1 MSEGEKLIPINIE
14 DEMKSAYIDYSMSVI
29 VSRALPDVRDGLKPV
44 HRRVLYGMYD
54 LGVTSKSAHK
64 KSARI
69 VGEVLGKYHPHG
81 DTSVYDAMVRMA
93 QEWSLRYLL
102 VDGQGNFGSVDGD
115 SPAAMRYTEARM
127 RKISE
132 EIMADIEKETVDFQ
146 LNFDDTLYEPKVMP
160 TRVPTLLINGATGIA
175 VGMATNMPP
184 HNLTEVINGTL
195 AYIDNNEIEID
206 ELMTY
211 IKAPDFPTGG
221 TIYGYEGVREA
232 FKTGRGRIVMR
243 AKVGFEEVDGRECI
257 IVTEIPYQVN
267 KADMIK
273 RTADLVNDKK
283 IEGIANIRDES
294 DRNGMRIVYIL
305 KRDAT
310 PNVVLNTLYKF
321 TQLQSSFSVN
331 NIALVKG
338 RPQML
343 NLKDMIHYFV
353 EHRHDVV
360 VRRTQFDL
368 RKARERAH
376 ILEGLIIASDNID
389 EVIALIKAS
398 KNTEEARE
406 KLIERFKLSDIQS
419 RAIVE
424 MRLRQLTGLEQDKL
438 RAEYGEIMKLIEH
451 LQALLDD
458 INLRIALIKEELIEI
473 REKYG
478 DARRSLIEYS
488 GGDVSIE
495 DLIADENVV
504 ITISHAGYI
513 KRTNLSEYKTQN
525 RGGVGQKSAG
535 TRDQDFLENMFV
547 ATNHQYMMFFTQ
559 KGKCFW
565 MRVYEIPEGSK
576 TAKGRAIQNLVNIE
590 SDDKVKAFICTQ
602 DLKDQ
607 DYIKSHNLVM
617 VTKKGQV
624 KKTSLEKY
632 SKPRVNGVAAI
643 TIKEGDEL
651 LEAKLTDGNSQI
663 ILAVKSGKLVRFE
676 ETKTRPM
683 GRTASGVRGITL
695 KDDTDE
701 VIGMVTVNDMNSEIL
716 VVAEN
721 GYGKRSSLDEYRIT
735 NRGGKGVK
743 TLNITEK
750 TGKLISINA
759 VTDAD
764 DLMIINK
771 SGLTIRMAVEDLRVM
786 GRATQG
792 VKLINI
798 KGNDSIAAVTKVM
811 KDDVAEVV
819 VDEEGNV
826 IETEAIERVKPVL
839 EALEDEGADEED
851 DSEEEDEDDESEEEN
866 DEEDSDDE
874 A

>member
-1 MSEGEKLIPINIE
+1 MSDGEKLIPINIE

-54 LGVTSKSAHK
+54 LGVFSNKAHK

-93 QEWSLRYLL
+93 QEWSMRYLL

-195 AYIDNNEIEID
+195 AYIDNNDIEID
-206 ELMTY
+206 ELITY

-221 TIYGYEGVREA
+221 IIYGYEGVREA
-232 FKTGRGRIVMR
+232 FKTGRGRVVIR
-243 AKVGFEEVDGRECI
+243 AKVGFEEVDGRDCI

-331 NIALVKG
+331 NIALVNG

-360 VRRTQFDL
+360 IRRTRFEL
-368 RKARERAH
+368 RKAEERAH

-438 RAEYGEIMKLIEH
+438 RAEYEEIMKLIEH
-451 LQALLDD
+451 LRALLEDV
-458 INLRIALIKEELIEI
+458 NLRTALIKEELTEI

-535 TRDQDFLENMFV
+535 TRDQDFLEHMFV

-602 DLKDQ
+602 DLKDK
-607 DYIKSHNLVM
+607 DYINSHNLIM

-651 LEAKLTDGNSQI
+651 LEAKLTNGESQI

-819 VDEEGNV
+819 VDEDGNV
-826 IETEAIERVKPVL
+826 IESEAIERVKPVL
-839 EALEDEGADEED
+839 EVLEDEGAAD
-851 DSEEEDEDDESEEEN
+851 DDDDDDTEVEDEDEDIEDE
-866 DEEDSDDE
+866 DDSDDE